1 MNVSSV
7 SIVLSAKNSTSRKK
21 GLDDFFGAF
30 AFSVSVAT
38 DKEK

>member
-1 MNVSSV
+1 MNASFVSV
-7 SIVLSAKNSTSRKK
+7 VLSAKNSTSGKK

-30 AFSVSVAT
+30 AFSVGVAR